1 MTPEL
6 GDTGRARRVRRC
18 RHVPCLV
25 SLLSATAACGSV
37 AGGAAADPSPPS
49 PSDSLRER
57 LVALSPPRLPPPP
70 PDPTNDYLTDPRA
83 AVLGKKLFF
92 DTRFSG
98 PLLDEANNGDPATLG
113 MQGET
118 GKVGCVSCHVPTS
131 GFSDTRS
138 TRAQISLGS
147 GWTHRRAKSLL
158 DVGQSRLL
166 NWDGRRDS
174 AFSQP
179 FTPLEDAAE
188 MNSSRLFA
196 AQQIARLYRNEY
208 EPIFGPLP
216 ALERYGAV
224 AAADAGCSE
233 LPPNLIHAS
242 CVKPGADDPD
252 VTRVVVNMGKA
263 IEAFTRQLTCGPSR
277 FDAWMA
283 GDQNAMSLDEQ
294 AGAWLF
300 VGKGHC
306 DTCHSG
312 PYFTDRSFHNVGL
325 HPDFRFFVG
334 PVDDPGAAEGLGE
347 LLTDSLNSR
356 GPYSDGDDGRLDD
369 LPADLTSLV
378 GAFSTPGLRCVA
390 RRPSFM
396 HTGQFRSLED
406 VVSFFARGG
415 DENGFLGTSENVPR
429 DLSATEK
436 AELVAFLRA
445 LDGPGPDAALVAA
458 PELPPDPVAE

>member
-1 MTPEL
+1 MSS
-6 GDTGRARRVRRC
+6 ARRFPEGAPRLLEA
-18 RHVPCLV
+18 LV
-25 SLLSATAACGSV
+25 LTVNVACGSV
-37 AGGAAADPSPPS
+37 ASSPPEGAS
-49 PSDSLRER
+49 PPAASSSLRER
-57 LVALSPPRLPPPP
+57 LVALSPPRLPAPPA
-70 PDPTNDYLTDPRA
+70 DPTNAYLDDPRA

-118 GKVGCVSCHVPTS
+118 GKVGCVSCHVPSS

-138 TRAQISLGS
+138 TRAQISLGA

-158 DVGQSRLL
+158 DVGQSLLL

-196 AQQIARLYRNEY
+196 AQQLARLYRDDY
-208 EPIFGPLP
+208 EAIFGALP
-216 ALERYGAV
+216 ALDGYAPV
-224 AAADAGCSE
+224 AAADAGCDE
-233 LPPNLIHAS
+233 LPVNAIHGGCA
-242 CVKPGADDPD
+242 KPGADDPD

-263 IEAFTRQLTCGPSR
+263 IEAYTRQLTCGTSR
-277 FDAWMA
+277 FDAWIA
-283 GDQNAMSLDEQ
+283 GDEHALDADEQ

-300 VGKGHC
+300 VGKGRC
-306 DTCHSG
+306 DACHSG
-312 PYFTDRSFHNVGL
+312 PYFSDRYFHNVGL
-325 HPDFRFFVG
+325 HPDFRFFVA
-334 PVDDPGAAEGLGE
+334 PIDDPGAAAGLE
-347 LLTDSLNSR
+347 ALLSDPLNSR
-356 GPYSDGDDGRLDD
+356 GEYSDGDDGRLDA
-369 LPADLTSLV
+369 LPADLTTLL
-378 GAFSTPGLRCVA
+378 GAFSTPSLRCVA

-406 VVSFFARGG
+406 VVDFFAKGG
-415 DENGFLGTSENVPR
+415 DSGGFLGVSENVPR
-429 DLSATEK
+429 DLSSTEK

-445 LDGPGPDAALVAA
+445 LDGPGPDAALLEP
-458 PELPPDPVAE
+458 PELPPDPPGAL